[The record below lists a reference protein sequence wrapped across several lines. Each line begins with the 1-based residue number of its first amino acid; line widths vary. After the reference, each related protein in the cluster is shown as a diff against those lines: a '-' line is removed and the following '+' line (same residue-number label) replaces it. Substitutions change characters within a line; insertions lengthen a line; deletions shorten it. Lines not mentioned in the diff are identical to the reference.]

1 MTFILISGKTGV
13 GKTHV
18 CNQLHGI
25 IAADKTFTV
34 CDKQTVK
41 RVNSADFMAHYK
53 KGEKHIAHNSASDND
68 DCMEQFCTYLDGLAK
83 KAVRPDIIITTIR
96 ETDVQHDQMSRML
109 ALLDA
114 YAKGTTNLAA
124 HYVSGIKTKPIHT
137 PFAPDA
143 LSTHAFVLHLERQP
157 LSGSDEEQEQA
168 LAAYWDDNADKAKY
182 ALDFALARLEA

>member
-1 MTFILISGKTGV
+1 MTFILISGDPDT

-18 CNQLHGI
+18 CQELRDILDQDPSFAKPATPKQVQVKEVLRHYEKKGKHIVLNS
-25 IAADKTFTV
+25 AAD
-34 CDKQTVK
+34 
-41 RVNSADFMAHYK
+41 
-53 KGEKHIAHNSASDND
+53 D
-68 DCMEQFCTYLDGLAK
+68 DRCMERLARYIDRLG
-83 KAVRPDIIITTIR
+83 ARPDIIITTIR

-114 YAKGTTNLAA
+114 YASSMTNLAA

-157 LSGSDEEQEQA
+157 LSGTEEEQEQA
-168 LAAYWDDNADKAKY
+168 LTAYWDDNAETAKQM
-182 ALDFALARLEA
+182 LDLAIARLEA

>member
-18 CNQLHGI
+18 CNKLHDM
-25 IAADKTFTV
+25 IAADPTFTV

-83 KAVRPDIIITTIR
+83 KEVRPDIIITTIR

-114 YAKGTTNLAA
+114 YASGTTNLAA

-157 LSGSDEEQEQA
+157 LSGSDEEQEKA
-168 LAAYWDDNADKAKY
+168 LASYWDKNAETAKQM
-182 ALDFALARLEA
+182 LDLAIARL